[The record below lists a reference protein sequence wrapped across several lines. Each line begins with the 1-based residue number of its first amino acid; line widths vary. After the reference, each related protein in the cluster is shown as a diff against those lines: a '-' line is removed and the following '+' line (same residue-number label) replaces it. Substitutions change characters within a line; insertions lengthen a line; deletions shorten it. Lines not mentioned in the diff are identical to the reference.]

1 MNLLDRADGRRSMRH
16 WRSIHDPVLNGIPRS
31 RLVAMTAMR
40 CIAFPFAVASSASQ
54 SFLP

>member
-31 RLVAMTAMR
+31 RLVAMTA
-40 CIAFPFAVASSASQ
+40 AFPFAVASSASQ